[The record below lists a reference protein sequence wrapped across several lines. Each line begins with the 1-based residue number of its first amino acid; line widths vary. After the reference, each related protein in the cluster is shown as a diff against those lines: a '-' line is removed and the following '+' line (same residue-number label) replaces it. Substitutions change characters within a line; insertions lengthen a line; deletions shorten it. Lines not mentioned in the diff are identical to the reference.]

1 MSAID
6 DIINQAMRNGEFDQL
21 PGAGKPLKIEDD
33 SHTPEHLRMAHK
45 MLRDHNMPPEWIL
58 ESKSLDEARESIDR
72 AIERTRSKRQAILD
86 AAQRAS
92 EPEQAKIIAEQQ
104 WHTLKEA
111 LRTQLTAYNR
121 RTLAYNLK
129 VPRGVQHKALVDLER
144 VLRTL

>member
-6 DIINQAMRNGEFDQL
+6 DIINQAMRNGEFDRL
-21 PGAGKPLKIEDD
+21 PGTGKPLKIEDD

-58 ESKSLDEARESIDR
+58 ESKSLDEARETLDR
-72 AIERTRSKRQAILD
+72 AVERTRVKRQAILD

-104 WHTLKEA
+104 WTTLKDA

-121 RTLAYNLK
+121 RALAYNLK